1 MRTDSPMRT
10 DDTEQIIIG
19 DRFLLI
25 GGFTLLVAGIIEG
38 LGAQWDIQ
46 WHTVVG
52 PDTFFTAPHL
62 MLYIGIATGGIAALA
77 VVLRNTFAAPGRAA
91 VTGRTMRVFGTFAAP
106 VGFLIAGLGASG
118 QLLYGL
124 SDLWWHEVY
133 GFDATLTSPPHVGMS
148 LCSMTTAIGAVVVFA
163 ALRRYRAGR
172 IGLVVAIAN
181 VLSGV
186 VILVLALLPFIGWTG
201 FVLGTIAVATM
212 GPMLVAAVLRAPWW
226 AALTGLVYSLLLALT
241 WVFAPW
247 ATAAYAASVGLPM
260 RDFADNSVVELVLL
274 APWGV
279 LLGALLL
286 ELGLWVARSRNI
298 APRRA
303 VPTLGALLAV
313 VLTVSYAV
321 QLGGDGFGLVIFVGS
336 LPVGA
341 LVGWLAWRWG
351 TGLRRLDATEHRPDA
366 VRSDL
371 VGQEA

>member
-1 MRTDSPMRT
+1 MLTNSTKPNT
-10 DDTEQIIIG
+10 IG
-19 DRFLLI
+19 DRFLVI
-25 GGFTLLVAGIIEG
+25 GGFALLLAGIVEG

-62 MLYIGIATGGIAALA
+62 MLYIGIAAGGFVALG
-77 VVLRNTFAAPGRAA
+77 VVLRNTFAGPGRAA
-91 VTGRTMRVFGTFAAP
+91 VTGRTVQVFGTFAAP

-124 SDLWWHEVY
+124 SDLWWHDVY
-133 GFDATLTSPPHVGMS
+133 GFDATLTSPPHIGMS
-148 LCSMTTAIGAVVVFA
+148 LCSMITAVGSVVVFA

-172 IGLVVAIAN
+172 IGLVVAVAN
-181 VLSGV
+181 VLSGMV
-186 VILVLALLPFIGWTG
+186 TLVLAVLPFIGWTG
-201 FVLGTIAVATM
+201 FVLATMAVATM
-212 GPMLVAAVLRAPWW
+212 GLLLVAAVLRAPGW
-226 AALTGLVYSLLLALT
+226 AALTGLVYSVLLGLA

-247 ATAAYAASVGLPM
+247 ATAAYAASLGLSM
-260 RDFADNSVVELVLL
+260 RDFADNSVVELVLI

-286 ELGLWVARSRNI
+286 ELGLWAVRSRHA
-298 APRRA
+298 APHRA
-303 VPTLGALLAV
+303 VPALGAVLAV

-321 QLGGDGFGLVIFVGS
+321 QLGGAGIGPVIFVGS

-351 TGLRRLDATEHRPDA
+351 TGLRRLDATEHPPVA

>member
-1 MRTDSPMRT
+1 MQTDS
-10 DDTEQIIIG
+10 TEPITTG

-25 GGFTLLVAGIIEG
+25 GGFVLLGAGIIEG

-62 MLYIGIATGGIAALA
+62 MLYIGIAAGGFTALA
-77 VVLRNTFAAPGRAA
+77 VVLRNTFAGPGRDA
-91 VTGRTMRVFGTFAAP
+91 VTGHTVRVFGTFAAP
-106 VGFLIAGLGASG
+106 VGFLIAGLGAAG

-133 GFDATLTSPPHVGMS
+133 GFDATLTSPPHIAMS
-148 LCSMTTAIGAVVVFA
+148 LCSMTTAIGGVVVFA

-172 IGLVVAIAN
+172 LGLVLATAN
-181 VLSGV
+181 VLSGM
-186 VILVLALLPFIGWTG
+186 VILVLALLPFMGWTG
-201 FVLGTIAVATM
+201 FVLATIGVATM

-226 AALTGLVYSLLLALT
+226 PILTGLIYSLLLALA

-260 RDFADNSVVELVLL
+260 RDFADNSVVQLVLL
-274 APWGV
+274 EPWGV

-286 ELGLWVARSRNI
+286 ELGLRVARSRNI

-303 VPTLGALLAV
+303 VPVLGALLAV
-313 VLTVSYAV
+313 ALTMSYAV
-321 QLGGDGFGLVIFVGS
+321 QLNGAGIGAVIFVGS

-341 LVGWLAWRWG
+341 VAGWLAWYWG
-351 TGLRRLDATEHRPDA
+351 AGLRRLDATGQQPTTIRD
-366 VRSDL
+366 DL
-371 VGQEA
+371 VRQEA